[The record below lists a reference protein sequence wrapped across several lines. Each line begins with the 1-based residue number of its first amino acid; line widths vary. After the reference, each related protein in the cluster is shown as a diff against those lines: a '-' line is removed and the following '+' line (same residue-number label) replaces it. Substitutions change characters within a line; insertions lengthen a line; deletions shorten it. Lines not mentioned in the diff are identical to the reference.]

1 MCTFFAKYFFLSL
14 SGDYSKLLL
23 EKEGAAM
30 KYNILSDILKQA
42 RIDKGISQEILAER
56 LFVTKSAV
64 SNWEQGNRIPDIL
77 MLAKIADC
85 LDLDIASLVNATT
98 GQNKTPNVIMVDDEK
113 IILNGGIPII
123 KSVIPNAEVT
133 GFTKPSD
140 AVQYAKENK
149 VDLAFLDIE
158 MGMTS
163 GLDVC
168 QDLLNCNP
176 KTNVIYL
183 TAYMEYSF
191 DAWKTGASGFTL
203 KPLTADGIR
212 EQLSRL
218 RYPFLLG
225 EIE

>member
-1 MCTFFAKYFFLSL
+1 MSNHFSNNLKTARKSKGLSQ
-14 SGDYSKLLL
+14 KT
-23 EKEGAAM
+23 
-30 KYNILSDILKQA
+30 
-42 RIDKGISQEILAER
+42 LAEM
-56 LFVTKSAV
+56 LFV
-64 SNWEQGNRIPDIL
+64 SNTTVARWEKGTRLPDAEMI
-77 MLAKIADC
+77 AKIAEC
-85 LDLDIASLVNATT
+85 LDVDVALLLSIGNET
-98 GQNKTPNVIMVDDEK
+98 QNVIIVDDEK
-113 IILNGGIPII
+113 IILKGGIPII
-123 KSVIPNAEVT
+123 KSVIPGANIV

-168 QDLLNCNP
+168 QDLLDCNP

-191 DAWKTGASGFTL
+191 DAWKTGASGFML

-218 RYPFLLG
+218 RYPFVSEG
-225 EIE
+225 VAE

>member
-1 MCTFFAKYFFLSL
+1 MNSEF
-14 SGDYSKLLL
+14 SK
-23 EKEGAAM
+23 
-30 KYNILSDILKQA
+30 ILKKK
-42 RIDKGISQEILAER
+42 RHEMGISQETLAKK
-56 LFVTKSAV
+56 LFVTKAAV
-64 SNWEQGNRIPDIL
+64 SNWEKGNRIPDTDMVI
-77 MLAKIADC
+77 KIAKC
-85 LDLDIASLVNATT
+85 LDIDISVLMSDGNE
-98 GQNKTPNVIMVDDEK
+98 TPNVIIVDDEK
-113 IILNGGIPII
+113 IILKGGIPII

-168 QDLLNCNP
+168 QDLLDCNP

-191 DAWKTGASGFTL
+191 DAWKTGASGFML
-203 KPLTADGIR
+203 KPLTADGVR
-212 EQLSRL
+212 EQLAKL
-218 RYPFLLG
+218 RYPIITKG
-225 EIE
+225 VSE